1 MSSGSVSTSRPSP
14 PGKSRAKVASKAVLD
29 VGVGLGED
37 LLDPLVDLADDVEQ
51 VAAGALE
58 VLELL
63 GEELVPLLERRELL
77 ERQRVDPAELGQRPL
92 GGAQPLGL
100 LLAVEGH
107 RRGAAPR
114 PRPPRRWTGI
124 SWSGP

>member
-1 MSSGSVSTSRPSP
+1 MF
-14 PGKSRAKVASKAVLD
+14 L
-29 VGVGLGED
+29 
-37 LLDPLVDLADDVEQ
+37 Q
-51 VAAGALE
+51 

-63 GEELVPLLERRELL
+63 GEELVPLLQGRELL
-77 ERQRVDPAELGQRPL
+77 ERERVDPAELGERPL

-107 RRGAAPR
+107 RLGRRPR
-114 PRPPRRWTGI
+114 RPPRRPRPMNAGM